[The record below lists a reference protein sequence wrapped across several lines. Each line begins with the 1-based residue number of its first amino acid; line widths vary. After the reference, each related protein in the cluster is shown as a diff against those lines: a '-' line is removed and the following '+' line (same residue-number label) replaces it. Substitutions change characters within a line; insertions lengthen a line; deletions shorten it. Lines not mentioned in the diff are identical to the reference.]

1 MPESPIRI
9 LIVDDSAFIRRA
21 LMKLIEAGRGMR
33 VVGTAAN
40 GAEALEAIKN
50 LRPDVVTLDIEMPE
64 MDGITA
70 LEKIMRR
77 CPVPVVMLSSQ
88 TNSGAELTMRCLE
101 MGAVDFIAK
110 PVGDEN
116 LDSIRYIIW
125 QKLRSAAGAHLAQSP
140 FHSMHVTSRLR
151 SVTLPAKAQRV
162 VAIGSSTGGPRVLL
176 DILQALP
183 ASLSAGVLIVQHM
196 PPHFTEAM
204 ARRFNDNCAI
214 TVFEAREGDLVTAGQ
229 AMVAPGGIHLGLTP
243 QKEARLIESPPI
255 WGVRPAVDIMMADV
269 ATCFGS
275 AALGVILTGMGRDGA
290 QGLLQIRQAGGAT
303 LAQDEASCTVYGMP
317 RAAVENGAAERVLP
331 PTEIA
336 AAIIEWCES
345 AATVQAITA

>member
-21 LMKLIEAGRGMR
+21 LTKLIEAGRGMR
-33 VVGTAAN
+33 VVGTAGN

-50 LRPDVVTLDIEMPE
+50 LRPDLVTLDIEMPV

-77 CPVPVVMLSSQ
+77 FPLPVVMLSSG
-88 TNSGAELTMRCLE
+88 TSSSAELTMRCLE
-101 MGAVDFIAK
+101 MGAVDFVAK
-110 PVGDEN
+110 PAGDEN

-140 FHSMHVTSRLR
+140 FPFRRAAARLR
-151 SVTLPAKAQRV
+151 SAIPPARAQRV

-176 DILQALP
+176 EILQALP

-196 PPHFTEAM
+196 PPNFTEAM

-214 TVFEAREGDLVTAGQ
+214 AVFEAREGDLVTAGT
-229 AMVAPGGIHLGLTP
+229 AMVAPGGVHLGLTP
-243 QKEARLIESPPI
+243 QKEVRLLETPPI
-255 WGVRPAVDIMMADV
+255 WGVRPAVDVMMADV
-269 ATCFGS
+269 AACYGP

-331 PTEIA
+331 PAEIA
-336 AAIIEWCES
+336 AAIIAWCES
-345 AATVQAITA
+345 TAVAPAATA